1 MGRPLALPTADLR
14 HVSTRPRRAKNS
26 RGGRVA
32 LERPLAIGG
41 GLSKIRLNPPF
52 TASESSGTLHTMR
65 RLAAAFARFPLIAL
79 LSFAGWNPSYAQ
91 TITSVSSVEQL
102 RAAVEAANSSGG
114 NRIIE
119 IADGT
124 YTLPDTLHIKAPGVT
139 LIGASRDRTKVTIR
153 GDAMSATAQVGNVI
167 RVAGRNFTL
176 QHVTLSR
183 SRWHLIQIVGEE
195 DADNA
200 VIRDCVLRDAYEQM
214 VKITLD
220 INDRRVSADNGLIEN
235 CVFEYTAG
243 IGPQYYIGGVDG
255 HGAKNWIIR
264 GNTFRDIK
272 SPTSTAAEHAV
283 HFWTDSTDI
292 IVENNLIIDCD
303 RGIGFGLLDPAS
315 NRGALRGVIRNNM
328 IYSSAARKGPAAD
341 AGIILES
348 TPGTEVYN
356 NTVILQNGYPNAIE
370 YRWSSTTGVKIYNNL
385 TNAQIRQRDGGSAQL
400 ISNITDAAATSFVNL
415 AAGDLH
421 LTASSPAIDAGTTIA
436 SVTRDFDGQPR
447 PQGGAYD
454 VGADE
459 YTAAVRPN
467 PPTNVTVN

>member
-1 MGRPLALPTADLR
+1 
-14 HVSTRPRRAKNS
+14 
-26 RGGRVA
+26 
-32 LERPLAIGG
+32 
-41 GLSKIRLNPPF
+41 
-52 TASESSGTLHTMR
+52 
-65 RLAAAFARFPLIAL
+65 
-79 LSFAGWNPSYAQ
+79 
-91 TITSVSSVEQL
+91 L
-102 RAAVEAANSSGG
+102 RAAVDAANSGGG
-114 NRIIE
+114 NRILE

-124 YTLPDTLHIKAPGVT
+124 YTLNDTLQIKAPGIT
-139 LIGASRDRTKVTIR
+139 LIGASRDRSKVTIR
-153 GDAMSATAQVGNVI
+153 GDAMSPTAQVGNVI
-167 RVAGRNFTL
+167 RVAGKNFTL
-176 QHVTLSR
+176 QHLTIAR

-235 CVFEYTAG
+235 CLFEYTAG

-255 HGAKNWIIR
+255 HGAKNWVIR

-283 HFWTDSTDI
+283 HFWTDSADI
-292 IVENNLIIDCD
+292 IVEDNLIIDCD

-315 NRGALRGVIRNNM
+315 NRGALRGIIRNNM

-356 NTVILQNGYPNAIE
+356 NTVMLENGYPNAIE
-370 YRWSSTTGVKIYNNL
+370 YRWSTTTGVKIYNNL
-385 TNAQIRQRDGGSAQL
+385 TNAQIRQRDGASAQL
-400 ISNITDAAATSFVNL
+400 ASNITNATAASFVNL

-421 LTASSPAIDAGTTIA
+421 LASGSPAIDAGTNIP
-436 SVTRDFDGQPR
+436 SVARDFDGQPR

-459 YTAAVRPN
+459 YTVVVRPR
-467 PPTNVTVN
+467 PPTNLSVN